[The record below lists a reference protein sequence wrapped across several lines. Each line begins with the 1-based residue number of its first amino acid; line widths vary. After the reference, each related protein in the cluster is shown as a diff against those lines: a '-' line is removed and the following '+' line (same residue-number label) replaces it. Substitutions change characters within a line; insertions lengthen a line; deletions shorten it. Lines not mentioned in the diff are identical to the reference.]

1 MRTPGILQKHIY
13 TNNYVTLLQ
22 SGNHFFSRLL
32 QLIQEA
38 NTLVHVQYYIVDMDK
53 TGQQLLQALIQAS
66 TRGVQVFVLVDAY
79 ASNQIQPHNLH
90 LFTTHGIRIKR
101 FAPLKNKKGYGLG
114 RRMHHKICWVDGHTA
129 LIGGINI
136 ADKYSGFN
144 GNEPWLDFAVEVQG
158 PVCAD
163 IRKVCEELL
172 PNRWTKGLPHLST
185 HNPVKG
191 PHLLRIS
198 QNDWLRNKAE
208 ISRSYRMA
216 IRTSTTSLT
225 IVASYFLPG
234 NRMRR
239 LVKAASQRGVN
250 ITVVLG
256 GISDVPLM
264 KPAITYLYNWLLRN
278 GVTIY
283 EWQNSV
289 LHGKLAIADEE
300 WVTIGSYNLNA
311 LSDYGS
317 LELNVEVQDA
327 TFAHQTTQA
336 VQALI
341 KQGCTRIDADL
352 FTQNT
357 RWWVQ
362 LGRWCSYQLLRL
374 SLRLL
379 FVFMQGRKPSGF

>member
-1 MRTPGILQKHIY
+1 MRTPVILQKHIF
-13 TNNYVTLLQ
+13 THNHVTLLQ
-22 SGNHFFSRLL
+22 SGSGFFNRLL

-38 NTLVHVQYYIVDMDK
+38 KTLVHVQYYIVDLDK
-53 TGQQLLQALIQAS
+53 TGQQVLQALIQAAD
-66 TRGVQVFVLVDAY
+66 RGVQVFVVVDAY
-79 ASNQIQPHNLH
+79 ASSQLDAPHLAQ
-90 LFTTHGIRIKR
+90 FTAHGIRIKR
-101 FAPLKNKKGYGLG
+101 FSPLKGKKGYGLG

-144 GNEPWLDFAVEVQG
+144 GKIPWLDFAVEIQG
-158 PVCAD
+158 PACAD
-163 IRKVCEELL
+163 IRKVCEEVL
-172 PNRWTKGLPHLST
+172 PNRWTRNHPMLQPTNLLAGNQLS
-185 HNPVKG
+185 
-191 PHLLRIS
+191 RIS

-216 IRTSTTSLT
+216 IRTSTTSLI

-239 LVKAASQRGVN
+239 LIKAAAQRGVN
-250 ITVVLG
+250 ITLVLG

-278 GVTIY
+278 NVTIY
-283 EWQNSV
+283 EWQKSV

-317 LELNVEVQDA
+317 LELNVEVQDT
-327 TFAHQTTQA
+327 TFAHQTTQL

-341 KQGCTRIDADL
+341 AEGCIPIEPKTFAH
-352 FTQNT
+352 NT

-362 LGRWCSYQLLRL
+362 LGRWLSYQLLRL
-374 SLRLL
+374 SLRVLFLL
-379 FVFMQGRKPSGF
+379 MQGRRVSPF